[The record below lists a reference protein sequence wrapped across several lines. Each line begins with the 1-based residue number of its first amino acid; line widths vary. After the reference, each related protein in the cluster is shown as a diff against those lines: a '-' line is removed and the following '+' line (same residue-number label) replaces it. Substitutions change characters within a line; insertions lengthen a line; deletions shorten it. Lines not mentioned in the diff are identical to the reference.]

1 MGAAST
7 VLTSIL
13 AGLHSGGSIGVGL
26 RSGCPCS
33 LEVDCCFVLDLRQL
47 LGGPSTSVG
56 AAGVVVSLIG
66 SCCLIGL
73 MG

>member
-1 MGAAST
+1 MSIE
-7 VLTSIL
+7 LTLIS
-13 AGLHSGGSIGVGL
+13 AGLHSGISIGVGL
-26 RSGCPCS
+26 HSGCPCS
-33 LEVDCCFVLDLRQL
+33 LEVGCCLVLDLRQL

-56 AAGVVVSLIG
+56 AAGVVVSLVG